1 MSAGA
6 PLPLWGRVRPARGAD
21 GVQVQI
27 EFAPAG
33 TSDFQPVGDP
43 IAVTDQRGV
52 FQTTLTASRSGAYRF
67 RWLTG
72 GGGGRTRA
80 AGGFTSAAVSVV
92 VASR

>member
-1 MSAGA
+1 M
-6 PLPLWGRVRPARGAD
+6 RPARGAG

-43 IAVTDQRGV
+43 VAVDQRGV